1 MMRLLA
7 FPSMVQIMLPA
18 TLAGYVLGVVLAT
31 VGTVQRS
38 RLADR
43 TASAV
48 FLLTWVLHAV
58 AILFIGIE
66 AGRIPLTNVFEYL
79 VVFGWAVS
87 GLYLYIAFRH
97 RFRVAGLVLPP
108 LAALSIAGAL
118 AVSHP
123 VVKDP
128 DGLGVGFLFH
138 TSISTLGMA
147 FLGVAFGMALLYL
160 AQDHA
165 LKSRS
170 APGLLQRLP
179 ALEECDRVGFQALIV
194 GFVMLTVGIGTGIA
208 MNTGRHSE
216 FLSGGAKQ
224 IFPLLAWG
232 VFLIVLFSRARL
244 GYRGRKS
251 AYLTIAGFLLG
262 LASVLGMA
270 L

>member
-1 MMRLLA
+1 
-7 FPSMVQIMLPA
+7 MVQILLPA
-18 TLAGYVLGVVLAT
+18 ALAGYLLGVVLAA
-31 VGTVQRS
+31 VGTVQHS
-38 RLADR
+38 RLANR

-48 FLLTWVLHAV
+48 FVITWVLHAV

-66 AGRIPLTNVFEYL
+66 AQRIPLTNMFEYL

-87 GLYLYIAFRH
+87 GLYLYVAFRH
-97 RFRVAGLVLPP
+97 QFRIAGLVLPP
-108 LAALSIAGAL
+108 LAGLATVAAL
-118 AVSHP
+118 AVSQS
-123 VVKDP
+123 VGKAA
-128 DGLGVGFLFH
+128 DGPNVGFLFH

-170 APGLLQRLP
+170 TPGLLQRLP
-179 ALEECDRVGFQALIV
+179 ALEECDHVGFQALIV
-194 GFVMLTVGIGTGIA
+194 GFVMLTVGIGSGIA
-208 MNTGRHSE
+208 INADLHSR
-216 FLSGGAKQ
+216 FFSGGAKQ
-224 IFPLLAWG
+224 IFPMLAWG
-232 VFLIVLFSRARL
+232 VFLIVLFSRAWL

-262 LASVLGMA
+262 LATVVGMT

>member
-1 MMRLLA
+1 
-7 FPSMVQIMLPA
+7 MVQILLPA
-18 TLAGYVLGVVLAT
+18 ALAGYVLGIVLAA

-38 RLADR
+38 RLANR
-43 TASAV
+43 MASLV
-48 FLLTWVLHAV
+48 FLLTWLLHAA
-58 AILFIGIE
+58 AILGIGIE
-66 AGRIPLTNVFEYL
+66 ADRIPLTNGFEYL
-79 VVFGWAVS
+79 VVFGWAIS
-87 GLYLYIAFRH
+87 GLYLYLAFRH
-97 RFRVAGLVLPP
+97 RVPVIGLVLPP
-108 LAALSIAGAL
+108 LAALAIGGAL

-123 VVKDP
+123 IVRNV
-128 DGLGVGFLFH
+128 DGPGGWFLFH

-147 FLGVAFGMALLYL
+147 FLGVACGMALLYL

-232 VFLIVLFSRARL
+232 VFLIVLFSRAWL

-262 LASVLGMA
+262 LATVLGMA